1 MKPKR
6 PTGKHIRNL
15 CSEPAAED
23 GTDPRDWLRES
34 GAGRGGRKTRQ
45 LCRQVERT
53 LNYVLAGECD
63 DDLLRDFTVIA
74 VEPAPD
80 AARLLVTVSPNLP
93 GAYQIAEVL
102 EHLQAASPMLRSLV
116 AASIHRKRAP
126 ELTFRVVLQA

>member
-6 PTGKHIRNL
+6 PTRKHIRNL
-15 CSEPAAED
+15 GSEPAPEN

-34 GAGRGGRKTRQ
+34 GASRGGRKTRQ

-63 DDLLRDFTVIA
+63 DDLLRDFGVIS

-80 AARLLVTVSPNLP
+80 AKRLLVTVSPSLP
-93 GAYQIAEVL
+93 VSYQLAEVL
-102 EHLQAASPMLRSLV
+102 EHLQAATPMLRSLV

-126 ELTFRVVLQA
+126 ELTFRVVLLA